1 VGGSKWTD
9 RELEAVKKSG
19 THDEFMAIVPESVRS
34 HNSWKAK
41 RSDLRASHELEVEFS
56 PWDAQRKAL
65 LKKINTLEARERNQ
79 ESERDFIS
87 NCIVDAAGV
96 AQATSIPKKVK
107 VKGQRDK
114 EEVAML
120 EFSDLQMGTA
130 REPTRTAG
138 LGYYDKDEFIVRLD
152 KLAQSVIEIVE
163 IQRKGGIKCDHLV
176 INGLG
181 DYVEGET
188 VYPGQ
193 GFNVDADLIE
203 QVFVLGEAVVQRL
216 FLPLCEVFPTV
227 EMFAVEGNHGNAGR
241 FGSERTNWDLV
252 CEMWWAARMQAQKN
266 FKMYVSASPFCL
278 YQQFEDLHLISHGS
292 EVKSYNRIPFYG
304 LERAHGRYMALTGQF
319 IHFFHVGHHH
329 NLADIDLMFG
339 KDIINGSFTG
349 GTEYSIGKMQKSN
362 HPKQMFFGLNKNH
375 QTWKYDIFLADIP
388 RLQPDERGIFT
399 PVMELP
405 DFAGGQK
412 ERSS

>member
-1 VGGSKWTD
+1 MSGRTWD
-9 RELEAVKKSG
+9 ADELEALKTIG
-19 THDEFMAIVPESVRS
+19 TFDEWCARFPGTTRS
-34 HNSWKAK
+34 YDSWRSK
-41 RSDLRASHELEVEFS
+41 RTAMRREGEFEVEYS
-56 PWDAQRKAL
+56 PWEDQRRAL
-65 LKKINTLEARERNQ
+65 LKKIGTLEAKARKNQ
-79 ESERDFIS
+79 SERDFVS
-87 NCIVDAAGV
+87 KCVMDAAGV
-96 AQATSIPKKVK
+96 AQAVSTPKKVSVSK
-107 VKGQRDK
+107 SRSK

-120 EFSDLQMGTA
+120 ELSDLQMGTA

-138 LGYYDKDEFIVRLD
+138 LGYFDKEEFLVRLD
-152 KLAQSVIEIVE
+152 KLAEAIVEIVG
-163 IQRKGGIKCDHLV
+163 IQRKGGITINQLI

-216 FLPLCEVFPTV
+216 FLPLCEVFPSV
-227 EMFAVEGNHGNAGR
+227 EMFAVEGNHGTAGR
-241 FGSERTNWDLV
+241 FGSERTNWDLI
-252 CEMWWAARMQAQKN
+252 CMMWWAARMQQQKN

-388 RLQPDERGIFT
+388 RLEPDERGIFT
-399 PVMELP
+399 PLMELP
-405 DFAGGQK
+405 DFAGGQ
-412 ERSS
+412 ERSK